1 MVYLFGAKLSLN
13 NNKMFL
19 FNNSRKQSCD
29 YPAFTMIEMIVS
41 VSIIA
46 IVTALFVSNY
56 HDSNSRTDLTIAA
69 QSLVADLHAAQNN
82 TLGLTKYNDL
92 LPGGG
97 WGVHFEKDKNSYVIF
112 ADLDAPEEVGYMKY
126 DPVIEGS
133 TRYGARTVELAK
145 GISLISLKTS
155 NLENQQVNVTFLP
168 PDPQTNIY
176 RVLDNATS
184 TALDI
189 QLKNEKTGE
198 LKTVRVNFLGLVEVI
213 D

>member
-19 FNNSRKQSCD
+19 FHNSRKQSCD

-92 LPGGG
+92 LHGGG

-112 ADLDAPEEVGYMKY
+112 AALDAPEEVGYMKY
-126 DPVIEGS
+126 DSVIEGN
-133 TRYGARTVELAK
+133 TRYGARIVELAK

-198 LKTVRVNFLGLVEVI
+198 LKTVRVNFLCLVEVI